1 MDFYTC
7 EISVEIRDS
16 FYFCIHDMYKAR
28 NKENLNSTLTC
39 AFILYYSVVSNKSDK
54 GYFKIFNTFL
64 RTESGILH
72 LRSKPNLFV

>member
-7 EISVEIRDS
+7 EISVAIRDS

-39 AFILYYSVVSNKSDK
+39 AFILYYSVVSNKSDRIFQDFQHVSQDRIW
-54 GYFKIFNTFL
+54 YTAFKI
-64 RTESGILH
+64 
-72 LRSKPNLFV
+72 